1 MPQAIITK
9 FLGPTN
15 TRPSRIKATGWRG
28 SVTVPYS
35 HEISPVDNYRAAAE
49 ALCNKFSR
57 EDRSVWRIIACA
69 ELPNEARDFV
79 FVIDWVQV
87 P

>member
-1 MPQAIITK
+1 MPKAIITK
-9 FLGPTN
+9 FIPATN
-15 TRPSRIKATGWRG
+15 TKGARIKATGWRG

-35 HEISPVDNYRAAAE
+35 HEISPVANYRAAAE

-57 EDRSVWRIIACA
+57 EDRNVWSIIACA
-69 ELPNEARDFV
+69 EMPNEARDFV
-79 FVIDWVQV
+79 FIIDWTQV